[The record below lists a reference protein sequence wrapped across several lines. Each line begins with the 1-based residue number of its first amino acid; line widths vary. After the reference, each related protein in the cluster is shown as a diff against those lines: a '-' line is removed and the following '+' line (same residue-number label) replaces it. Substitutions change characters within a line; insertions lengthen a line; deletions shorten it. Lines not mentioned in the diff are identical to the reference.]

1 MNINFKGRIQVTAQE
16 STSRTTG
23 PYFYKFNST
32 KQQIKLVSRKL
43 CTVKCIQ
50 VYFFHSEWP
59 ETPAPKCY
67 STLQVQYSTTS
78 SWHDQQ
84 PGKEGK
90 ERVAGLLLEIPS
102 VQSTCCQVWLL
113 ASAPDPGLHQKA
125 SHTLPTLSGSNTNS
139 KAFCMI

>member
-16 STSRTTG
+16 STSRMTG
-23 PYFYKFNST
+23 PYFYKFNSA

-67 STLQVQYSTTS
+67 STLQVQYSTTR

-84 PGKEGK
+84 PCKEGGK
-90 ERVAGLLLEIPS
+90 GKGWQAYCWRYPVCKVPAARSGCLPLPQTLDFTRKHPTYFQPYLEATLTAKPS
-102 VQSTCCQVWLL
+102 
-113 ASAPDPGLHQKA
+113 A
-125 SHTLPTLSGSNTNS
+125 
-139 KAFCMI
+139 